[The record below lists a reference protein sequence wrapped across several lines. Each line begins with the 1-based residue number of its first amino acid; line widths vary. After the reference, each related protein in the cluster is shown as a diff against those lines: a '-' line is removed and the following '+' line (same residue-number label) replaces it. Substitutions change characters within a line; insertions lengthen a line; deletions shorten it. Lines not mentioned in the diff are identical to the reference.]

1 MNRRLPLIL
10 LVIVLSICITNFE
23 IRAETWYVSESFEI
37 TMRTG
42 PSVERKIIALIKS
55 GTEVEILE
63 SSEKWTKIHYRNR
76 DGWVLTRYLSSN
88 KPCSTTLS
96 NLKQS
101 YANLNKEKIILSQKN
116 AELKTENQRLQ
127 SALTTHQN
135 NLEKISNEYEELK
148 QESADFLK
156 LKRAYEQ
163 ASKELAITKAKA
175 EKVEIENQQLQKSQ
189 NIKWF
194 MAGAGILIIGFI
206 IGFSFRRQRRQA
218 SRLG

>member
-10 LVIVLSICITNFE
+10 LVIVLNISITNFE

-42 PSVERKIIALIKS
+42 PSAERKIIALIKS

-63 SSEKWTKIHYRNR
+63 SSETWTKIHYKNR
-76 DGWVLTRYLSSN
+76 DGWVLTRYLSSD
-88 KPCSTTLS
+88 KPCSTILS
-96 NLKQS
+96 NIKQS
-101 YANLNKEKIILSQKN
+101 YANLNQEKMIFSQKN

-135 NLEKISNEYEELK
+135 SLEKVSNEYEELK
-148 QESADFLK
+148 RESADFIK
-156 LKRAYEQ
+156 LKRTYEQ
-163 ASKELAITKAKA
+163 VSKKLAITKAKA
-175 EKVEIENQQLQKSQ
+175 EKVDIENRQLKKSQ
-189 NIKWF
+189 NIRWF
-194 MAGAGILIIGFI
+194 MVGAGVLIIGFI
-206 IGFSFRRQRRQA
+206 LGFSSRRHRRQA